1 MSRGLRIAAIAVTV
15 YAVAYAGQWLYLRHS
30 PATDPHASLRD
41 PGRCSTCH
49 MEERPLPGRPYRQV
63 NFRKDIYT
71 LCTSCH
77 MAPVVHPID
86 IAPRRG
92 AGGNLPLDAD
102 GTMTCVTCHAP
113 HSPPHA
119 SGDYVGRTLFA
130 KMRGTA
136 FPFLPGR
143 FRTFFLRVPNT
154 RGELCERCHAP
165 GALARLPSRGKT
177 DPANYSGSSSCKGC
191 HPGEHAEWSR
201 SPHARMVRSP
211 GRHPGAVLA
220 KFDGASPFPS
230 SEIAYVL
237 GGRSVQRFVSRKGN
251 DLVVRTP
258 IWIVRSGSWNLDYWR
273 EQDWRKNCAGC
284 HVTGYNPGAAT
295 FVEEGIGCEACH
307 GPGRAH
313 AATGERTAILHPG
326 NISPARRAM
335 ICEGCHTTGHD
346 STGEYRFPVG
356 YLPGGDLSKHFFG
369 LVPKP
374 GQDDSTFRGDG
385 TPADRHA
392 QFRFWSSRMLVVE
405 GETCDLCKNFRAA
418 PPPGAAPAGEPKTM
432 SASEFCRSC
441 HGGAVL
447 PPPRHHG
454 KPDIPGAGECLSCH
468 PVLRSRAGAP
478 SVHDHKYLPEE
489 ALGKKGFPPPP
500 DFRSICFVCHPAV
513 RKGA

>member
-1 MSRGLRIAAIAVTV
+1 MNRGLRIAMIAVTA
-15 YAVAYAGQWLYLRHS
+15 YAIAYAGQWLYLRHS
-30 PATDPHASLRD
+30 TAADPHASLRD
-41 PGRCSTCH
+41 PARCPTCH
-49 MEERPLPGRPYRQV
+49 MEKRPQHGRPYRQM

-77 MAPVVHPID
+77 PAPVVHPID

-92 AGGNLPLDAD
+92 IAGNLPLDAD

-113 HSPPHA
+113 HSPPRGTGA
-119 SGDYVGRTLFA
+119 YVGRTLLA
-130 KMRGTA
+130 KMRDTV

-143 FRTFFLRVPNT
+143 FRTCFLRVPNT

-165 GALARLPSRGKT
+165 GALAARLPSGVKT
-177 DPANYSGSSSCKGC
+177 DPANYSGSASCAGC

-211 GRHPGAVLA
+211 GKHPDAVLA
-220 KFDGASPFPS
+220 KFDGSSPFPP

-237 GGRSVQRFVSRKGN
+237 GSRSAQRFVSRKGN

-258 IWIVRSGSWNLDYWR
+258 IWIVRSGTWNLDYWR

-284 HVTGYNPGAAT
+284 HVTGYDPWTAA

-313 AATGERTAILHPG
+313 AASGNRAAIIHPG
-326 NISPARRAM
+326 KISPSRRAM

-385 TPADRHA
+385 TNADRHA

-405 GETCDLCKNFRAA
+405 GETCDLCKNFRGG
-418 PPPGAAPAGEPKTM
+418 PTGPAPAGEPKKM

-454 KPDIPGAGECLSCH
+454 ELNVSRAGECLSCH
-468 PVLRSRAGAP
+468 PVRRSRGGAP

-489 ALGKKGFPPPP
+489 ALGKMASAPPPR
-500 DFRSICFVCHPAV
+500 FRSVCSVCHPAPQ
-513 RKGA
+513 KGT